1 MEPITDHDGARLEVL
16 ECGQGE
22 HGYLDATGRGDSVQV
37 CVDPLEIPGLTVAL
51 YKAAGQEPPVML
63 GRPDVAVLRGHE
75 GWVRLRGL
83 RVRRAAGGGVE
94 FAIGGNTE
102 TLPDAM
108 TRTCAAVAVAL
119 ADAEPEQD
127 TAEVETLARAIHA
140 GRCGLTAV
148 SPDACDGC
156 RAGARAALS
165 AGWKREHGNA

>member
-1 MEPITDHDGARLEVL
+1 MEPITDHDGARLEVG
-16 ECGQGE
+16 ECGQGDGCLNVTSE
-22 HGYLDATGRGDSVQV
+22 KGVEVSV
-37 CVDPLEIPGLTVAL
+37 CVDPLEILDLTVAL
-51 YKAAGQEPPVML
+51 YRACGQEPPVML
-63 GRPDVAVLRGHE
+63 GRPDVSVLRDRD
-75 GWVRLRGL
+75 GWVGLQGL
-83 RVRRAAGGGVE
+83 RVRRAEDGGVS
-94 FAIGGNTE
+94 FAIGGNVE
-102 TLPDAM
+102 TLSGAM

-156 RAGARAALS
+156 RAGARAALR